1 MINPSDYG
9 LVADAA
15 GDQTTAM
22 TNYANACIAAGETI
36 APEPGTYRLD
46 GGQVWT
52 GTTLVQA
59 DGFLRGSAGVTFD
72 FRNFT
77 GSQSWIVGGTGQL
90 NTNDT
95 GTALASNVA
104 AGAFSIP
111 SGGLTAGANK
121 YALLTTKNWILTHPN
136 DPNGLWVL
144 GGGAEYRGEFHPVR
158 SVSGSTATLAR
169 MLREAYTTTY
179 TTVYLLTMPIVRL
192 RGFTYLVNRYNVGL
206 YILYGR
212 DIRVRA
218 VRGSGARD
226 ITFLAYY
233 CDGGL
238 IGGPD
243 PRDAC
248 YTSDSYD
255 VAVGPNGD
263 GYGIQIASCQG
274 VTIQGNFMTEA
285 KHCAVEGGEV
295 PCRGVQWLDNTM
307 YQSPLVSPNVGVS
320 AFHHHGNS
328 DRGVIARNFIV
339 GGADTHG
346 SNVTFRDNT
355 IIPVTGNPYTLQI
368 AAWRSCDYMEV
379 TGNLIYHGT
388 NGYSAITAVI
398 DGHRTKRILLDRN
411 RFYGGLFGMYVNTS
425 VAYQIDAL
433 TMVDNAVIGNSSYAR
448 HLLGGSN
455 LTVGVFAERSQL
467 YTGGSYTDP
476 ACNIGRTVAL

>member
-77 GSQSWIVGGTGQL
+77 GSQAWIVAGTGQL
-90 NTNDT
+90 NSNDT

-121 YALLTTKNWILTHPN
+121 YALLTTKNYALTHPN
-136 DPNGLWVL
+136 DDAAFWVP
-144 GGGAEYRGEFHPVR
+144 GTGAEYRGEFHPVR
-158 SVSGSTATLAR
+158 AVSGSTATLAR

-179 TTVYLLTMPIVRL
+179 TTVYLLTMPVVRL

-212 DIRVRA
+212 DLRVRA

-226 ITFLAYY
+226 ITFLVYY

-263 GYGIQIASCQG
+263 GYGIEVASCQG
-274 VTIQGNFMTEA
+274 VTVQGNVLVGA
-285 KHCAVEGGEV
+285 KHCGVEGGEI
-295 PCRGVQWLDNTM
+295 PCRGVQWLDNYM
-307 YQSPLVSPNVGVS
+307 HQSSLVSPNTGVS
-320 AFHHHGNS
+320 AFHHHSNS
-328 DRGVIARNFIV
+328 DRAIIARNFIV
-339 GGADTHG
+339 GGADTQG
-346 SNVTFRDNT
+346 SNVTFRNNT
-355 IIPVTGNPYTLQI
+355 IIPVTGNPYTFQ
-368 AAWRSCDYMEV
+368 AATWRSHDFFDIV
-379 TGNLIYHGT
+379 GNHIQHGT
-388 NGYSAITAVI
+388 AGYSAFLPITENLRV
-398 DGHRTKRILLDRN
+398 GRILIDRN
-411 RFYGGLFGMYVNTS
+411 RFVGGNFGIYINAAYAHEIGNLTLTDNI
-425 VAYQIDAL
+425 VA
-433 TMVDNAVIGNSSYAR
+433 DNASYAR
-448 HLLGGSN
+448 QVLGGSL
-455 LTVGVFAERSQL
+455 LTVGTLAERSQL

-476 ACNIGRTVAL
+476 ACNIGRTIAL